1 MSLISSTSK
10 QDWGRLCRPQKFYVT
25 FGRMR
30 MTEEQAKTCQA
41 FADAYRD
48 AVDCCK
54 SMSDLDI
61 HIREEMESKGYYMID
76 EDRPNDFRNYER
88 VSDA

>member
-1 MSLISSTSK
+1 
-10 QDWGRLCRPQKFYVT
+10 
-25 FGRMR
+25 
-30 MTEEQAKTCQA
+30 MTEEQAKTCRA
-41 FADAYRD
+41 FNEAYLD
-48 AVDCCK
+48 AVGKCK

-61 HIREEMESKGYYMID
+61 HIQEEMEGKGYVMIN

>member
-1 MSLISSTSK
+1 MPPSK
-10 QDWGRLCRPQKFYVT
+10 VLCNFWENE
-25 FGRMR
+25 

-61 HIREEMESKGYYMID
+61 HIREEMESKGYQMID